1 MSNLGPK
8 DSNAE
13 ETKEWLASLEYI
25 LENEGVGRANFL
37 LERLSCASDQN
48 WREFALHG
56 QYSLSQYHSV
66 C

>member
-25 LENEGVGRANFL
+25 LENEGRRSG
-37 LERLSCASDQN
+37 
-48 WREFALHG
+48 
-56 QYSLSQYHSV
+56 
-66 C
+66 

>member
-25 LENEGVGRANFL
+25 LENEGVGRANFFVGAFI
-37 LERLSCASDQN
+37 CASDQN